1 MEVECN
7 QPRIIRSR
15 LESLQTGVGGQSL
28 LLRSAQVERHTVEY
42 LGVVVNVAVVELLV
56 SELFSLRD
64 CLLTYRQRVYAA
76 VEVQLREVVVGST
89 TPKQGRLFCAADIY
103 ATILLLDC
111 SAFVQY
117 AELGGEAHMLAS
129 FTRQR
134 AILINDLT
142 LHNNLVALYS
152 HGGILVAL
160 QTYEHIESTLL
171 RGGEVCHYHIIYGR
185 GKNILGVVS
194 ALGRECGQGESSA
207 QVE

>member
-1 MEVECN
+1 M
-7 QPRIIRSR
+7 
-15 LESLQTGVGGQSL
+15 
-28 LLRSAQVERHTVEY
+28 
-42 LGVVVNVAVVELLV
+42 AVVELLV
-56 SELFSLRD
+56 SEFFCLRD
-64 CLLTYRQRVYAA
+64 CLLTYCQRVYAA
-76 VEVQLREVVVGST
+76 VEVQLREVVIRST
-89 TPKQGRLFCAADIY
+89 TPKQGRLFCAADVY

-134 AILINDLT
+134 AILVNHLT
-142 LHNNLVALYS
+142 LHNNLVANDLYGS
-152 HGGILVAL
+152 ILVAL

-185 GKNILGVVS
+185 GKDILGVVS
-194 ALGRECGQGESSA
+194 ALGGECRGGDTSA